1 MTKRTVSGLLIVL
14 GVLAFAACKS
24 KEPEPAGAEKEWYR
38 YISAFTTGTVFR
50 GSPIRVLFVPSV
62 GAPGPAAAGL
72 LEFSPAI
79 AGTAEWKSARELVF
93 TPKGELKPGQN
104 YRAVL
109 HVGKALDLPKAFA
122 RFEFG
127 FDVVRPNMEVG
138 LEGLFAED
146 AGRPQVQVLRG
157 RVVTADMEEKTLVE
171 KVLEAGQ
178 GGRSLTIEWSH
189 AQDGLTHYFSVKDVE
204 RGEEPSMVVLS
215 WDGAPLRVDA
225 RGRREVEVPA
235 LGEFALVS
243 VEPVL
248 GETRHVLLRFS
259 DPLARDQSLQG
270 LIRVGTMPLT
280 FEVEGNAV
288 RAYSTK
294 EFVGTVTVQVM
305 PGVRNAFNRRLKE
318 GLSRQATFE
327 SIRPAARF
335 VGRGLILPRKDRLT
349 VPIEAVNLRSLQVAA
364 FQIYPGNM
372 AQFFQV
378 NSLEGSDE
386 LARVGRYL
394 WRRTVPLSDDPAQTG
409 RWSRY
414 ELDVTRLFRESPG
427 SLFRIVLSFNR
438 GNSTYPCPA
447 SDKPV
452 VAEAPL
458 RNLDDA
464 GYDRYSNW
472 DYAEE
477 SYAYD
482 GRDWYNRD
490 NPCSDAYYMPR
501 YNRAAVAGRNFLAS
515 DIGLVAKLEANGGL
529 HVVTT
534 DLGTA
539 RPLSGLRVRAFNY
552 QNQLLGETT
561 SDGNG
566 FAFLGLKDRP
576 FYVSAEGGGDT
587 GYLRI
592 AGEGVLPMSHF
603 DVGGETTEKGVKGIL
618 YGERGVWR
626 PGDTLYLTFALFD
639 REKVLPA
646 GHPVVLELYSPQ
658 GQLVRTLK
666 PERSVEPF
674 HAFVAATD
682 ESAPTGN
689 WQARVLVGGM
699 TFSRTIKVETVVPNR
714 LKILLDPG
722 RETLAR
728 KDMPFDAAVTAQW
741 LHGAPAADLA
751 FDVSV
756 RLSRRPTRFDHFQD
770 FVFDDPARD
779 FEGGTLD
786 VAKGVLDAQGRGTAR
801 IEIDPPQA
809 SPGLLD
815 AAFTSRV
822 FEASG
827 DFSVDTFSL
836 PFHPYDAYVGLKA
849 PKGDAV
855 RGMLLTDKDHEVAI
869 ATVDPSGRPVSRDKV
884 LVSLYKVEWKWWWDK
899 SGESLAQYV
908 SDVRNR
914 PLLTGEVATKDGAG
928 KWTFQVRYPDWGRYL
943 VRVEDPESGHAAGRI
958 VYIDWPG
965 WAGRAREEAG
975 PGATVLT
982 LTSDKP
988 GYTVGER
995 AVIYLP
1001 EAVQG
1006 RALVSIENGTSV
1018 LDKMWVSTVK
1028 GENRFEIPV
1037 TAAMTPNVY
1046 VHVTLIQPHRDKT
1059 SDAPIRL
1066 YGAIPLLVEDR
1077 GTRLEPALKVADEI
1091 RPKEKFRVEVRE
1103 GGGRPMTYTLAVVD
1117 EGLLGLT
1124 RYATPDLRQGFY
1136 AREALGVATWDLF
1149 DIVAEAYGA
1158 EMARI
1163 LSIGGDEGAGS
1174 ADLAKKPRRFPPVVL
1189 FEGPFELKAG
1199 ASGVHDLLMPQYF
1212 GAVRV
1217 MVVAGRGG
1225 AFGSAE
1231 KSVPVRRDLM
1241 TLATLPRVVRPG
1253 EDVVMPIA
1261 VFVTDPAL
1269 KEVAVSVETNAL
1281 LEVVGERTKTVAFA
1295 RPGDDIV
1302 SFALRTT
1309 GALGQGEVRF
1319 RAAGGSARVED
1330 AISIPVLASNAV
1342 VTQTTRLEVA
1352 PGRTQSEQV
1361 VPFGLEGTNQIT
1373 LEASSLPPLGL
1384 EKRLDYLIHFPHG
1397 CLEQTLSAAMP
1408 QLYLRDLVRLDERQ
1422 TRRIEEHV
1430 KAAIQKMAGFQM
1442 ANGAFSYWPGGFAG
1456 HEWTTA
1462 YAGYFLL
1469 EAQRLGY
1476 HVPQAMLDGWRA
1488 SQRTLANN
1496 YVTGGDAAELTQAF
1510 RLFGLALARDPDL
1523 GAMNRL
1529 RETPGLPGLAGLTL
1543 AAAFHMTGQ
1552 ADAAA
1557 DLADRARPDFKAYRD
1572 DGVTF
1577 GSDFRDKALAV
1588 RAFVL
1593 IGRSDKARPLLE
1605 DISKAMA
1612 SDLWFSTQE
1621 TSFGLMALSSYYG
1634 SAEVR
1639 PFGYRFAWDGDKP
1652 VDVEATKPIDR
1663 REFPAF
1669 PAQGRKLTV
1678 TNTGGLTLYVSVYR
1692 RGLPPAGAETGSS
1705 EGLSVDVRYRDMK
1718 MNPLAMDK
1726 ITQGLDLVAE
1736 VRVMNLGSAKLRNLV
1751 LTHLVAAGFQIKNPR
1766 FGGESGAAADVDYQ
1780 DIRDDRV
1787 FNYFGLDKGQE
1798 KVFLVVMNA
1807 SYRGRYYLPGVAVE
1821 AMYDA
1826 SVHANTKGQWI
1837 EIVRWDC
1844 PGRGCPSLR
1853 RV

>member
-1 MTKRTVSGLLIVL
+1 MTKRFLVC
-14 GVLAFAACKS
+14 VLAASCLIGIVACKS
-24 KEPEPAGAEKEWYR
+24 KKPAPPAEAEKEWYR
-38 YISAFTTGTVFR
+38 YISAFTSGTVFR
-50 GSPIRVLFVPSV
+50 KSPVRVLFVPSV
-62 GAPGPAAAGL
+62 GVPGPAAAGL

-79 AGTAEWKSARELVF
+79 DGTAEWTSPRELVY
-93 TPKGELKPGQN
+93 TPKGELKPGQD

-109 HVGKALDLPKAFA
+109 HVGKVLDLPKALA

-127 FDVVRPNMEVG
+127 FGVVRPNMEVT
-138 LEGLFAED
+138 LEGLFTED
-146 AGRPQVQVLRG
+146 ADRPQAQVLRG
-157 RVVTADMEEKTLVE
+157 RLVTADMEEKALVE
-171 KVLEAGQ
+171 KALEAEQ
-178 GGRSLTIEWSH
+178 DGRALAVEWSH
-189 AQDGLTHYFSVKDVE
+189 AQEGLTHYFTVKDVA
-204 RGEEPSMVVLS
+204 RREEPSAVILS
-215 WDGAPLRVDA
+215 WNGAPLRIED

-243 VEPVL
+243 VDPVIE
-248 GETRHVLLRFS
+248 ETRHILLRFS
-259 DPLARDQSLQG
+259 DALARDQNLQG
-270 LIRVGTMPLT
+270 LIRVENMPLT
-280 FEVEGNAV
+280 FEIQGNAV
-288 RAYSTK
+288 RAYSTRA
-294 EFVGTVTVQVM
+294 FVGTVNVQVQ
-305 PGVRNAFNRRLKE
+305 PGIRNTFNRRLKE
-318 GLSRQATFE
+318 GLNRQIIFE
-327 SIRPAARF
+327 TIRPAARF
-335 VGRGLILPRKDRLT
+335 VGRGVILPRKDRLT

-394 WRRTVPLSDDPAQTG
+394 WRKTIPLSDDPAQTG

-414 ELDVTRLFRESPG
+414 DLDVTPLFRENPG

-452 VAEAPL
+452 VTEAPL

-464 GYDRYSNW
+464 SYDRYSNW
-472 DYAEE
+472 DYAED
-477 SYAYD
+477 AYQYD
-482 GRDWYNRD
+482 RQDWYDRD
-490 NPCSDAYYMPR
+490 NPCSDAFYMPR
-501 YNRAAVAGRNFLAS
+501 YNRAAVTGRNFFAS

-539 RPLSGLRVRAFNY
+539 RPLSGLRVRAYNY

-576 FYVSAEGGGDT
+576 FYVAAEGGGDV
-587 GYLRI
+587 GYLRV

-603 DVGGETTEKGVKGIL
+603 DVGGETTEKGVKGII

-646 GHPVVLELYSPQ
+646 GHPVVMELYSPQ

-666 PERSVEPF
+666 PDRSVEPF

-699 TFSRTIKVETVVPNR
+699 TFSKTLKIETVVPNR
-714 LKILLDPG
+714 LKILLDAG
-722 RETLAR
+722 REVLAR

-741 LHGAPAADLA
+741 LHGAPAANLA

-756 RLSRRPTRFDHFQD
+756 RLSRRPTRFDRYQD
-770 FVFDDPARD
+770 YVFDDPARD

-786 VAKGVLDAQGRGTAR
+786 LAKGVLDAQGRGKAR
-801 IEIDPPQA
+801 IEIDPPQP

-822 FEASG
+822 FEQSG

-836 PFHPYDAYVGLKA
+836 PFHPYDAYVGLKP

-869 ATVDPSGRPVSRDKV
+869 VTVDPSGRPVSRDKV
-884 LVSLYKVEWKWWWDK
+884 VVSLYKVEWKWWWDR

-908 SDVRNR
+908 ADVRNR
-914 PLLTGEVATKDGAG
+914 PLQSGEVATKDGAG
-928 KWTFQVRYPDWGRYL
+928 KWTFQIRYPDWGRYL
-943 VRVEDPESGHAAGRI
+943 IRVEDPESGHAAGQI

-975 PGATVLT
+975 AGATALT
-982 LTSDKP
+982 LTADKTA
-988 GYTVGER
+988 YAVGER
-995 AVIYLP
+995 AVVYLP

-1006 RALVSIENGTSV
+1006 RALVSLENGTSV

-1028 GENRFEIPV
+1028 GENRFEIPI

-1066 YGAIPLLVEDR
+1066 YGAIPLLVEDP
-1077 GTRLEPALKVADEI
+1077 GTRLAPVLRVADEI

-1103 GGGRPMTYTLAVVD
+1103 SGGRPMTYTLAVVD

-1124 RYATPDLRQGFY
+1124 RFTTPDLRKGFY
-1136 AREALGVATWDLF
+1136 AREALGVSTWDLF

-1163 LSIGGDEGAGS
+1163 LSIGGDEGAAS
-1174 ADLAKKPRRFPPVVL
+1174 ADKAKQPRRFPPVVL

-1217 MVVAGRGG
+1217 MVVAGRDG
-1225 AFGSAE
+1225 AFGAAD
-1231 KSVPVRRDLM
+1231 KSVPVRRALM

-1253 EDVVMPIA
+1253 EDVAMPVA

-1269 KEVAVSVETNAL
+1269 KEVTVSVETNAL
-1281 LEVVGERTKTVAFA
+1281 IEVVGERTKTVAFP

-1302 SFALRTT
+1302 TFVLRTT
-1309 GALGQGEVRF
+1309 GALGLGEVRF
-1319 RAAGGSARVED
+1319 RATGGSESVED
-1330 AISIPVLASNAV
+1330 AIAIPILASNAV
-1342 VTQTTRLEVA
+1342 VTQTTRLEVG
-1352 PGRTQSEQV
+1352 PGQTLGQAV
-1361 VPFGLEGTNQIT
+1361 VPFGLEGTNEVI
-1373 LEASSLPPLGL
+1373 LEASYLPPLDL
-1384 EKRLDYLIHFPHG
+1384 EKRLDYLIHYPHG

-1408 QLYLRDLVRLDERQ
+1408 QLYLKDLVRLDERQ
-1422 TRRIEEHV
+1422 TKRIEEHV
-1430 KAAIQKMAGFQM
+1430 KAAIQKMIGFQM
-1442 ANGAFSYWPGGFAG
+1442 TNGAFAYWPGDRVW

-1476 HVPQAMLDGWRA
+1476 HVPPAMLDSWRA
-1488 SQRTLANN
+1488 SQRMLANN
-1496 YVTGGDAAELTQAF
+1496 YVTGSDAAELTQAF

-1529 RETPGLPGLAGLTL
+1529 REAPELPGLAGLML

-1557 DLADRARPDFKAYRD
+1557 DLAERSRPDFKAYRD
-1572 DGVTF
+1572 HSVTF
-1577 GSDFRDKALAV
+1577 GSDFRDEAMAV
-1588 RAFVL
+1588 RALVQ

-1605 DISKAMA
+1605 DISKTMA
-1612 SDLWFSTQE
+1612 SDLWLSTQE
-1621 TSFGLMALSSYYG
+1621 TAFGLMALSSYYG
-1634 SAEVR
+1634 GAEVK
-1639 PFGYRFAWDGDKP
+1639 PFRYRFAWDGEKP
-1652 VDVEATKPIDR
+1652 VDVDSARPFDR
-1663 REFPAF
+1663 REFAAF
-1669 PAQGRKLTV
+1669 PSQGKKLTV
-1678 TNTGGLTLYVSVYR
+1678 TNAEASVLYVTLYR
-1692 RGLPPAGAETGSS
+1692 RGLPPAGAEAESA

-1718 MNPLAMDK
+1718 MNALAIDK
-1726 ITQGLDLVAE
+1726 IPQGLDLVAE
-1736 VRVMNLGSAKLRNLV
+1736 VRVKNLGPARLRNLV
-1751 LTHLVAAGFQIKNPR
+1751 LTHLVAAGFQVKNPR
-1766 FGGESGAAADVDYQ
+1766 FGGEGGSAVDVDYQ

-1787 FNYFGLDKGQE
+1787 FTYFGLGGGEE
-1798 KVFLVVMNA
+1798 KVFLVVVNA

-1826 SVHANTKGQWI
+1826 AIHANTKGQWI
-1837 EIVRWDC
+1837 EIVQ
-1844 PGRGCPSLR
+1844 
-1853 RV
+1853 